1 MSMLNSQLILNQSIV
16 DDEWTFVPL
25 PSGHEEIKKQAG
37 KVVLFKLTGES
48 LPSELQI
55 NETVIPQTGKI
66 ILPLSVYLKN
76 RDALQHRAKNNEIA
90 LWIAT
95 HETLDPLIS
104 AEKDINIF
112 PLIAVFVE
120 RFQDG
125 RIFTLGNL
133 LRTRHQFKNTL
144 RAFGDVLQDQL
155 FYLKRS
161 GFDSYL
167 IKEGKDP
174 NEALKALQSFS
185 DPYQGAVDIK
195 EPVWKRKV
203 RS

>member
-1 MSMLNSQLILNQSIV
+1 MSMLNSQLILNQSISP
-16 DDEWTFVPL
+16 DEWSFVPL
-25 PSGHEEIKKQAG
+25 PSGNEEVKKQAG

-48 LPSELQI
+48 LPTELQI
-55 NETVIPQTGKI
+55 DETVIPQAGKI
-66 ILPLSVYLKN
+66 IVPLSVYLKN
-76 RDALQHRAKNNEIA
+76 RDALQTRLKNNEIA
-90 LWIAT
+90 LWLAT
-95 HETLDPLIS
+95 HETLDALLVS
-104 AEKDINIF
+104 EKDINVF

-133 LRTRHQFKNTL
+133 LRTRYQFKNTL

-167 IKEGKDP
+167 IKTGKDVH
-174 NEALKALQSFS
+174 EALKALQSFS
-185 DPYQGAVDIK
+185 NPYQGAVDIT
-195 EPVWKRKV
+195 EPVWKRKA
-203 RS
+203 R

>member
-1 MSMLNSQLILNQSIV
+1 MLNSQLILNQSII
-16 DDEWTFVPL
+16 DDEWTFVAL
-25 PSGHEEIKKQAG
+25 PNGNEEVKKQAG

-48 LPSELQI
+48 PPSELQI
-55 NETVIPQTGKI
+55 NETVIPQNGKI

-76 RDALQHRAKNNEIA
+76 REALQSRLKNNEIA
-90 LWIAT
+90 LWLAT
-95 HETLDPLIS
+95 HETLDEFITI
-104 AEKDINIF
+104 EKDINVF

-125 RIFTLGNL
+125 RIFSLGNL
-133 LRTRHQFKNTL
+133 LRTRYQFKNTL

-167 IKEGKDP
+167 IKTGKDVH
-174 NEALKALQSFS
+174 EALKALQSFS

>member
-1 MSMLNSQLILNQSIV
+1 MSMLNSQLILNQSISL
-16 DDEWTFVPL
+16 DEWSFVPL
-25 PSGHEEIKKQAG
+25 PSGNEEVKKQAG

-48 LPSELQI
+48 LPTELQI
-55 NETVIPQTGKI
+55 EETVIPQAGKI
-66 ILPLSVYLKN
+66 IVPLSVYLKN
-76 RDALQHRAKNNEIA
+76 RDALQTRLQNNEIA
-90 LWIAT
+90 LWLAT
-95 HETLDPLIS
+95 HETLDALLAS
-104 AEKDINIF
+104 EKDINVF

-133 LRTRHQFKNTL
+133 LRTRYQFKNTL

-167 IKEGKDP
+167 IKAGKDVH
-174 NEALKALQSFS
+174 EALKALQSFS
-185 DPYQGAVDIK
+185 DPYQGAVDIT

-203 RS
+203 R

>member
-1 MSMLNSQLILNQSIV
+1 MLNSQLILNQSISL
-16 DDEWTFVPL
+16 DEWSFVPL
-25 PSGHEEIKKQAG
+25 PSGNEEVKKQAG
-37 KVVLFKLTGES
+37 KVVLFKLTGEL
-48 LPSELQI
+48 LPTELQI
-55 NETVIPQTGKI
+55 DETVIPQTGKI
-66 ILPLSVYLKN
+66 IVPLSVYLKN
-76 RDALQHRAKNNEIA
+76 RDALQARLKNNEIA
-90 LWIAT
+90 LWLAT
-95 HETLDPLIS
+95 HETLDALLVS
-104 AEKDINIF
+104 EKDINVF

-133 LRTRHQFKNTL
+133 LRTRYQFKNTL

-167 IKEGKDP
+167 IKTGKDVH
-174 NEALKALQSFS
+174 EALKALQSFS

-203 RS
+203 R

>member
-1 MSMLNSQLILNQSIV
+1 MHNSQLILNQSII
-16 DDEWTFVPL
+16 DDEWTFVAL

-76 RDALQHRAKNNEIA
+76 RDLLQDRVKNNEIA

-104 AEKDINIF
+104 SEKDINAF

>member
-1 MSMLNSQLILNQSIV
+1 MLNSQLILNQSISP
-16 DDEWTFVPL
+16 DEWSFVPL
-25 PSGHEEIKKQAG
+25 PSGNEEVKKQAG

-48 LPSELQI
+48 LPTELQI
-55 NETVIPQTGKI
+55 EETVIPQAGKI
-66 ILPLSVYLKN
+66 IVPLSVYLKN
-76 RDALQHRAKNNEIA
+76 RDALQTRLKNNEIA
-90 LWIAT
+90 LWLAT
-95 HETLDPLIS
+95 HETLDALLVS
-104 AEKDINIF
+104 EKDINVF

-133 LRTRHQFKNTL
+133 LRTRYQFKNTL

-167 IKEGKDP
+167 IKTGKDVH
-174 NEALKALQSFS
+174 EALKALQSFS
-185 DPYQGAVDIK
+185 DPYQGAVDIT

-203 RS
+203 R

>member
-1 MSMLNSQLILNQSIV
+1 MLNSQLILNQSISL
-16 DDEWTFVPL
+16 DEWSFVPL
-25 PSGHEEIKKQAG
+25 PSGNEEVKKQAG

-48 LPSELQI
+48 LPTELQI
-55 NETVIPQTGKI
+55 EETVIPQAGKI
-66 ILPLSVYLKN
+66 IVPLSVYLKN
-76 RDALQHRAKNNEIA
+76 RDALQTRLQNNEIA
-90 LWIAT
+90 LWLAT
-95 HETLDPLIS
+95 HETLDALLAS
-104 AEKDINIF
+104 EKDINVF

-133 LRTRHQFKNTL
+133 LRTRYQFKNTL

-167 IKEGKDP
+167 IKAGKDVH
-174 NEALKALQSFS
+174 EALKALQSFS
-185 DPYQGAVDIK
+185 DPYQGAVDIT

-203 RS
+203 R

>member
-1 MSMLNSQLILNQSIV
+1 
-16 DDEWTFVPL
+16 
-25 PSGHEEIKKQAG
+25 
-37 KVVLFKLTGES
+37 VLFKLTGES

>member
-1 MSMLNSQLILNQSIV
+1 MLNSQLILNRSISP
-16 DDEWTFVPL
+16 DEWTFVAL
-25 PSGHEEIKKQAG
+25 PSGNEEVKKQAG

-48 LPSELQI
+48 LPTELQI
-55 NETVIPQTGKI
+55 DETIIPQTGKI
-66 ILPLSVYLKN
+66 IVPLSVYLKN
-76 RDALQHRAKNNEIA
+76 RDALQARLKNNEIA
-90 LWIAT
+90 LWLAT
-95 HETLDPLIS
+95 HETLDVLLAS
-104 AEKDINIF
+104 EKDINVF

-133 LRTRHQFKNTL
+133 LRTRYQFKNTL

-167 IKEGKDP
+167 IKTGKDVH
-174 NEALKALQSFS
+174 EALKALQSFS
-185 DPYQGAVDIK
+185 NPYQGAVDIT

-203 RS
+203 R

>member
-1 MSMLNSQLILNQSIV
+1 MLNSQLILNQSISL
-16 DDEWTFVPL
+16 DEWSFVPL
-25 PSGHEEIKKQAG
+25 PSGNEEVKKQAG

-48 LPSELQI
+48 LPTELQI
-55 NETVIPQTGKI
+55 EETVIPQAGKI
-66 ILPLSVYLKN
+66 IVPLSVYLKN
-76 RDALQHRAKNNEIA
+76 RDALQARLKNNEIA

-95 HETLDPLIS
+95 HETLDALLVS
-104 AEKDINIF
+104 EKDINVF

-133 LRTRHQFKNTL
+133 LRTRYQFKNTL

-167 IKEGKDP
+167 IKTGKDVH
-174 NEALKALQSFS
+174 EALKALQSFS
-185 DPYQGAVDIK
+185 DPYQGAVDIT

-203 RS
+203 R

>member
-1 MSMLNSQLILNQSIV
+1 MLNSQLILNQSIV
-16 DDEWTFVPL
+16 DDEWTFVAL

-76 RDALQHRAKNNEIA
+76 RDALQDRAKNNEIA

-95 HETLDPLIS
+95 HETLDLLIS
-104 AEKDINIF
+104 VEKDINIF

>member
-1 MSMLNSQLILNQSIV
+1 MLNSQLILNQSMSL
-16 DDEWTFVPL
+16 DEWTFVPL
-25 PSGHEEIKKQAG
+25 PSGNEEVKKQAG

-48 LPSELQI
+48 LPTELQI
-55 NETVIPQTGKI
+55 DETVIPQAGKI
-66 ILPLSVYLKN
+66 IVPLSVYLKN
-76 RDALQHRAKNNEIA
+76 SDVLQTRLKNNEIA
-90 LWIAT
+90 LWLAT
-95 HETLDPLIS
+95 HETLDALLAS
-104 AEKDINIF
+104 EKNINVF

-133 LRTRHQFKNTL
+133 LRTRYQFKNTL

-167 IKEGKDP
+167 IKTGKDVH
-174 NEALKALQSFS
+174 EALKALQSFS
-185 DPYQGAVDIK
+185 NPYQGAVDIT

-203 RS
+203 R

>member
-1 MSMLNSQLILNQSIV
+1 MLNSQLILNQSISP
-16 DDEWTFVPL
+16 DEWSFVPL
-25 PSGHEEIKKQAG
+25 PSGNEEVKKQAG

-48 LPSELQI
+48 LPTELQI
-55 NETVIPQTGKI
+55 DETVIPQAGKI

-76 RDALQHRAKNNEIA
+76 RDVLQTRVQNKEIA
-90 LWIAT
+90 LWLAT
-95 HETLDPLIS
+95 HETLDSLI
-104 AEKDINIF
+104 ALEKDMNAF

-133 LRTRHQFKNTL
+133 LRTRYQFKNTL

-167 IKEGKDP
+167 IKAGKDVH
-174 NEALKALQSFS
+174 EALKALQSFS
-185 DPYQGAVDIK
+185 DPYQGAVDIT

-203 RS
+203 R

>member
-1 MSMLNSQLILNQSIV
+1 MLNSQLILNQSIV
-16 DDEWTFVPL
+16 DDEWTFVAL
-25 PSGHEEIKKQAG
+25 PSANEEVKKQAG

-55 NETVIPQTGKI
+55 NETIIPQNGKI

-76 RDALQHRAKNNEIA
+76 REALQTRIQNNEIA
-90 LWIAT
+90 LWLAT
-95 HETLDPLIS
+95 HETLDALITI
-104 AEKDINIF
+104 EKDINVF

-125 RIFTLGNL
+125 RIFSLGNL
-133 LRTRHQFKNTL
+133 LRTRYQFKNTL

-167 IKEGKDP
+167 IKTGKDVH
-174 NEALKALQSFS
+174 EALKALQSFS

>member
-1 MSMLNSQLILNQSIV
+1 MLNSQLILNQSMSL
-16 DDEWTFVPL
+16 DEWTFVPL
-25 PSGHEEIKKQAG
+25 PSGNEEVKKQAG

-48 LPSELQI
+48 LPTELQI
-55 NETVIPQTGKI
+55 DETVIPQTGKI
-66 ILPLSVYLKN
+66 IVPLSVYLKN
-76 RDALQHRAKNNEIA
+76 RDALQARLKNNEIA

-95 HETLDPLIS
+95 HETLDALLVS
-104 AEKDINIF
+104 EKDINVF

-133 LRTRHQFKNTL
+133 LRTRYQFKNTL

-167 IKEGKDP
+167 IKAGKDVH
-174 NEALKALQSFS
+174 EALKALQSFS
-185 DPYQGAVDIK
+185 NPYQGAVDIS

-203 RS
+203 R

>member
-1 MSMLNSQLILNQSIV
+1 MLNSQLILNQSISL
-16 DDEWTFVPL
+16 DEWSFVPL
-25 PSGHEEIKKQAG
+25 PSGNEEVKKQAG

-48 LPSELQI
+48 LPTELQI
-55 NETVIPQTGKI
+55 NETVIPQAGKI
-66 ILPLSVYLKN
+66 IVPLSVYLKH
-76 RDALQHRAKNNEIA
+76 RDALQARLKNNEIA

-95 HETLDPLIS
+95 HETLDTLLVS
-104 AEKDINIF
+104 EKDINVF

-133 LRTRHQFKNTL
+133 LRTRYQFKNTL

-167 IKEGKDP
+167 IKAGKDVH
-174 NEALKALQSFS
+174 EALKALQSFS
-185 DPYQGAVDIK
+185 DPYQGAVDIS

-203 RS
+203 R

>member
-1 MSMLNSQLILNQSIV
+1 MLNSQLILNQSIV
-16 DDEWTFVPL
+16 DDEWTFVAL

-76 RDALQHRAKNNEIA
+76 RDLLQDRVKNNEIA

>member
-1 MSMLNSQLILNQSIV
+1 MLNSQLILNQSII
-16 DDEWTFVPL
+16 DDEWTFVAL
-25 PSGHEEIKKQAG
+25 PNGNEEVKKQAG

-48 LPSELQI
+48 PPSELQI
-55 NETVIPQTGKI
+55 NETVIPQNGKI

-76 RDALQHRAKNNEIA
+76 REALQTRLKNNEIA
-90 LWIAT
+90 LWLAT
-95 HETLDPLIS
+95 HETLDEFITI
-104 AEKDINIF
+104 EKDINVF

-125 RIFTLGNL
+125 RIFSLGNL
-133 LRTRHQFKNTL
+133 LRTRYQFKNTL

-167 IKEGKDP
+167 IKTGKDVH
-174 NEALKALQSFS
+174 EALKALQSFS

>member
-1 MSMLNSQLILNQSIV
+1 MLNSQLILNQSII
-16 DDEWTFVPL
+16 DDEWTFVAL
-25 PSGHEEIKKQAG
+25 PNGNEEVKKQAG

-48 LPSELQI
+48 PPSELQI
-55 NETVIPQTGKI
+55 NETVIPQNGKI

-76 RDALQHRAKNNEIA
+76 REALQTRLKNNEIA
-90 LWIAT
+90 LWLAT
-95 HETLDPLIS
+95 HETLDEFITIK
-104 AEKDINIF
+104 KDINVF

-125 RIFTLGNL
+125 RIFSLGNL
-133 LRTRHQFKNTL
+133 LRTRYQFKNTL

-167 IKEGKDP
+167 IKTGKDVH
-174 NEALKALQSFS
+174 EALKALQSFS

>member
-1 MSMLNSQLILNQSIV
+1 MPNSQLILNQSII
-16 DDEWTFVPL
+16 DDAWTLVNL
-25 PSGHEEIKKQAG
+25 PVANEEVKKQAG

-48 LPSELQI
+48 LPTELQI
-55 NETVIPQTGKI
+55 NETIIPQSGKI

-76 RDALQHRAKNNEIA
+76 RDVLQTRVQNKEIA
-90 LWIAT
+90 LWLAT
-95 HETLDPLIS
+95 HETLDSLI
-104 AEKDINIF
+104 ALEKDMNVF

-125 RIFTLGNL
+125 RIFTIGNL
-133 LRTRHQFKNTL
+133 IRTRYQFKNTL

-167 IKEGKDP
+167 IKSGKDAH
-174 NEALKALQSFS
+174 EALKALQSFS

>member
-1 MSMLNSQLILNQSIV
+1 MLNSQLILNQSISL
-16 DDEWTFVPL
+16 DEWTFVPL
-25 PSGHEEIKKQAG
+25 PSGNEEVKKQAG

-48 LPSELQI
+48 LPTELQI
-55 NETVIPQTGKI
+55 DETVIPQTGKI
-66 ILPLSVYLKN
+66 IVPLSVYLKN
-76 RDALQHRAKNNEIA
+76 RDALQARLKNNEIA

-95 HETLDPLIS
+95 HETLDALLVS
-104 AEKDINIF
+104 EKDINVF

-133 LRTRHQFKNTL
+133 LRTRYQFKNTL

-167 IKEGKDP
+167 IKTGKDVH
-174 NEALKALQSFS
+174 EALKALQSFS
-185 DPYQGAVDIK
+185 NPYQGAVDIT

-203 RS
+203 R

>member
-1 MSMLNSQLILNQSIV
+1 MLNSQLILNQSISL
-16 DDEWTFVPL
+16 DEWSFVPL
-25 PSGHEEIKKQAG
+25 PSGNEEVKKQAG

-48 LPSELQI
+48 LPTELQI
-55 NETVIPQTGKI
+55 EETVIPQAGKI
-66 ILPLSVYLKN
+66 IVPLSVYLKN
-76 RDALQHRAKNNEIA
+76 RDALQTRLQNNEIA
-90 LWIAT
+90 LWLAT
-95 HETLDPLIS
+95 HEALDALLAS
-104 AEKDINIF
+104 EKDINVF

-133 LRTRHQFKNTL
+133 LRTRYQFKNTL

-167 IKEGKDP
+167 IKAGKDVH
-174 NEALKALQSFS
+174 EALKALQSFS
-185 DPYQGAVDIK
+185 DPYQGAVDIT

-203 RS
+203 R

>member
-1 MSMLNSQLILNQSIV
+1 MINSQLILNQSISL
-16 DDEWTFVPL
+16 DEWSFVPL
-25 PSGHEEIKKQAG
+25 PSGNEEVKKQAG

-48 LPSELQI
+48 LPTELQI
-55 NETVIPQTGKI
+55 EETVIPQAGKI
-66 ILPLSVYLKN
+66 IVPLSVYLKN
-76 RDALQHRAKNNEIA
+76 RDALQTRLQNNKIA
-90 LWIAT
+90 LWLAT
-95 HETLDPLIS
+95 HETLDALLAS
-104 AEKDINIF
+104 EKDINVF

-133 LRTRHQFKNTL
+133 LRTRYQFKNTL

-167 IKEGKDP
+167 IKTGKDVH
-174 NEALKALQSFS
+174 EALKALQSFS
-185 DPYQGAVDIK
+185 DPYQGAVDIT

-203 RS
+203 R

>member
-1 MSMLNSQLILNQSIV
+1 MLNSQLILNQSISL
-16 DDEWTFVPL
+16 DEWSFVPL
-25 PSGHEEIKKQAG
+25 PSGNEEVKKQAG

-48 LPSELQI
+48 LPTELQI
-55 NETVIPQTGKI
+55 DETVIPQAGKI
-66 ILPLSVYLKN
+66 IVPLSVYLKN
-76 RDALQHRAKNNEIA
+76 RDALQTRLKNNEIA

-95 HETLDPLIS
+95 HETLDALLAS
-104 AEKDINIF
+104 EKDINVF

-133 LRTRHQFKNTL
+133 LRTRYQFKNTL

-167 IKEGKDP
+167 IKTGKDVH
-174 NEALKALQSFS
+174 EALKALQSFS
-185 DPYQGAVDIK
+185 DPYQGAVDIT

-203 RS
+203 R

>member
-1 MSMLNSQLILNQSIV
+1 MLNSQLILNQSIV
-16 DDEWTFVPL
+16 DDEWTFVAL
-25 PSGHEEIKKQAG
+25 PSANEEVKKQAG

-55 NETVIPQTGKI
+55 NETVIPQSGKI

-76 RDALQHRAKNNEIA
+76 HEALQTRLQNNEIA
-90 LWIAT
+90 LWLAT
-95 HETLDPLIS
+95 HETLDLLLTL
-104 AEKDINIF
+104 EKNINIF

-125 RIFTLGNL
+125 RIFSLGNL
-133 LRTRHQFKNTL
+133 LRTRYQFKNTL

-167 IKEGKDP
+167 IKTGKDVH
-174 NEALKALQSFS
+174 EALKALQSFS

>member
-1 MSMLNSQLILNQSIV
+1 MLNSQLILNQSII
-16 DDEWTFVPL
+16 DDEWTFVAL
-25 PSGHEEIKKQAG
+25 PNGNEEVKKQAG

-48 LPSELQI
+48 PPSELQI
-55 NETVIPQTGKI
+55 NETVIPQNGKI

-76 RDALQHRAKNNEIA
+76 REALQSRLKNNEIA
-90 LWIAT
+90 LWLAT
-95 HETLDPLIS
+95 HETLDVLIS
-104 AEKDINIF
+104 IEKDINVF

-125 RIFTLGNL
+125 RIFSLGNL
-133 LRTRHQFKNTL
+133 LRTRYQFKNTL

-167 IKEGKDP
+167 IKTGKDVH
-174 NEALKALQSFS
+174 EALKALQSFS

>member
-1 MSMLNSQLILNQSIV
+1 MLNSQLILNQSIV
-16 DDEWTFVPL
+16 DDEWTFVAL
-25 PSGHEEIKKQAG
+25 PSANEEVKKQAG

-55 NETVIPQTGKI
+55 NETVIPQNGKI

-76 RDALQHRAKNNEIA
+76 HEALQTRLQNNEIA
-90 LWIAT
+90 LWLAT
-95 HETLDPLIS
+95 HETLDLLLTL
-104 AEKDINIF
+104 EKNINVF

-125 RIFTLGNL
+125 RIFSLGNL
-133 LRTRHQFKNTL
+133 LRTRYQFKNTL
-144 RAFGDVLQDQL
+144 RAFGDVLQDQM

-167 IKEGKDP
+167 IKTGKDVH
-174 NEALKALQSFS
+174 EALKALQSFS

-195 EPVWKRKV
+195 EPVWKRKI

>member
-1 MSMLNSQLILNQSIV
+1 MLNSQLILNQSIV
-16 DDEWTFVPL
+16 DDEWTFVAL

-76 RDALQHRAKNNEIA
+76 RDALQDRAKNNEIA

>member
-1 MSMLNSQLILNQSIV
+1 MLNSQLILNQSIV
-16 DDEWTFVPL
+16 DDEWKFVAL
-25 PSGHEEIKKQAG
+25 PSANEEVKKQAG
-37 KVVLFKLTGES
+37 KVVLFKLTVES
-48 LPSELQI
+48 PPSELQI
-55 NETVIPQTGKI
+55 NETIIPQSGKI

-76 RDALQHRAKNNEIA
+76 REALQTRIQNNEIA
-90 LWIAT
+90 LWLAT
-95 HETLDPLIS
+95 HETLDALITL
-104 AEKDINIF
+104 EKDINVF

-125 RIFTLGNL
+125 RIFSLGNL
-133 LRTRHQFKNTL
+133 LRTRYQFKNTL

-167 IKEGKDP
+167 IKTGKDVY
-174 NEALKALQSFS
+174 EALKALQSFS

>member
-1 MSMLNSQLILNQSIV
+1 MSMLNSQLIVNQSITL
-16 DDEWTFVPL
+16 DDWTFVPL
-25 PSGHEEIKKQAG
+25 PSGNEEVKKQAG

-48 LPSELQI
+48 LPTELQI
-55 NETVIPQTGKI
+55 DETVIPQTGKI
-66 ILPLSVYLKN
+66 IVPLSVYLKN
-76 RDALQHRAKNNEIA
+76 RDALQARLKNNEIA

-95 HETLDPLIS
+95 HETLDALLVS
-104 AEKDINIF
+104 EKDINVF

-133 LRTRHQFKNTL
+133 LRTRYQFKNTL

-167 IKEGKDP
+167 IKAGKDVH
-174 NEALKALQSFS
+174 EALKALQSFS
-185 DPYQGAVDIK
+185 DPYQGAVDIT

-203 RS
+203 R

>member
-1 MSMLNSQLILNQSIV
+1 MLNSQLILNQSISS
-16 DDEWTFVPL
+16 DEWTFVPL
-25 PSGHEEIKKQAG
+25 PSGNEEVKKQAG

-48 LPSELQI
+48 LPTELQI
-55 NETVIPQTGKI
+55 DETTIPQIGKI
-66 ILPLSVYLKN
+66 IVPLSVYLKN
-76 RDALQHRAKNNEIA
+76 RDALQARLKNNEIA
-90 LWIAT
+90 LWLAT
-95 HETLDPLIS
+95 HETLDALLVS
-104 AEKDINIF
+104 EKDINVF
-112 PLIAVFVE
+112 PLIALFVE

-133 LRTRHQFKNTL
+133 LRTRYQFKNTL

-167 IKEGKDP
+167 IKAGKDVR
-174 NEALKALQSFS
+174 EALKALQSFS
-185 DPYQGAVDIK
+185 DPYQGAVDIP

-203 RS
+203 R

>member
-1 MSMLNSQLILNQSIV
+1 MLNSQLILNQSISL
-16 DDEWTFVPL
+16 DEWSFVPL
-25 PSGHEEIKKQAG
+25 PSGNEEVKKQAG

-48 LPSELQI
+48 LPTELQI
-55 NETVIPQTGKI
+55 EETVIPQAGKI
-66 ILPLSVYLKN
+66 IVPLSVYLKN
-76 RDALQHRAKNNEIA
+76 RDALQTRLQNNEIA
-90 LWIAT
+90 LWLAT
-95 HETLDPLIS
+95 HETLDALLAS
-104 AEKDINIF
+104 EKDINVF

-133 LRTRHQFKNTL
+133 LRTRYQFKNTL

-167 IKEGKDP
+167 IKTGKDVH
-174 NEALKALQSFS
+174 EALKALQSFS
-185 DPYQGAVDIK
+185 DPYQGAVDIT

-203 RS
+203 R

>member
-1 MSMLNSQLILNQSIV
+1 MHNSQLILNQSIV
-16 DDEWTFVPL
+16 DDEWTFVAL

-76 RDALQHRAKNNEIA
+76 RDLLQDRVKNNEIA

>member
-1 MSMLNSQLILNQSIV
+1 MSMLNSQLILNQSMSL
-16 DDEWTFVPL
+16 DEWTFVPL
-25 PSGHEEIKKQAG
+25 PSGNEEVKKQAG
-37 KVVLFKLTGES
+37 KLVLFKLTGES
-48 LPSELQI
+48 LPTELQI
-55 NETVIPQTGKI
+55 DETVIPQTGKI
-66 ILPLSVYLKN
+66 IVPLSVYLKN
-76 RDALQHRAKNNEIA
+76 RDALQARLKNNEIA

-95 HETLDPLIS
+95 HETLDALLVS
-104 AEKDINIF
+104 EKDINVF

-133 LRTRHQFKNTL
+133 LRTRYQFKNTL

-167 IKEGKDP
+167 IKTGKDVH
-174 NEALKALQSFS
+174 EALKALQSFS
-185 DPYQGAVDIK
+185 DPYQGAVDIS

-203 RS
+203 R

>member
-1 MSMLNSQLILNQSIV
+1 MLNSQLILNQSIV
-16 DDEWTFVPL
+16 DDEWTFVAL

-76 RDALQHRAKNNEIA
+76 RDALQDRAKNNEIA

-104 AEKDINIF
+104 SEKDINLF

-167 IKEGKDP
+167 IKAGKDS

>member
-1 MSMLNSQLILNQSIV
+1 MLNSQLILNQAISP
-16 DDEWTFVPL
+16 DEWTYVPL
-25 PSGHEEIKKQAG
+25 PSGNEEVKKQAG

-48 LPSELQI
+48 LPTELQI
-55 NETVIPQTGKI
+55 DETVIPQTGKI
-66 ILPLSVYLKN
+66 IVPLSVYLKN
-76 RDALQHRAKNNEIA
+76 RDALQTRLKNNEIA
-90 LWIAT
+90 LWLAT
-95 HETLDPLIS
+95 HETLDVLLAS
-104 AEKDINIF
+104 EKDINVF

-133 LRTRHQFKNTL
+133 LRTRYQFKNTL

-167 IKEGKDP
+167 IKTGKDVH
-174 NEALKALQSFS
+174 EALKALQSFS
-185 DPYQGAVDIK
+185 DPYQGAVDIT

-203 RS
+203 R

>member
-1 MSMLNSQLILNQSIV
+1 MLNSQLILNQSISL
-16 DDEWTFVPL
+16 DEWSFVPL
-25 PSGHEEIKKQAG
+25 PSGNEEVKKQAG

-48 LPSELQI
+48 LPTELQI
-55 NETVIPQTGKI
+55 DETVIPQAGKI
-66 ILPLSVYLKN
+66 IVPLSVYLKN
-76 RDALQHRAKNNEIA
+76 RDALQTRLKNNEIA
-90 LWIAT
+90 LWLAT
-95 HETLDPLIS
+95 HETLDALLVS
-104 AEKDINIF
+104 EKDINVF

-133 LRTRHQFKNTL
+133 LRTRYQFKNTL

-167 IKEGKDP
+167 IKTGKDVH
-174 NEALKALQSFS
+174 EALKALQSFS
-185 DPYQGAVDIK
+185 NPYQGAVDIT

-203 RS
+203 R

>member
-1 MSMLNSQLILNQSIV
+1 MLNSQLILNQSIV
-16 DDEWTFVPL
+16 DDEWTFIAL

-120 RFQDG
+120 RCQDG

>member
-1 MSMLNSQLILNQSIV
+1 MLNSQLILNRSISP
-16 DDEWTFVPL
+16 DEWTFVPL
-25 PSGHEEIKKQAG
+25 PSGNEEVKKQAG

-48 LPSELQI
+48 LPTELQI
-55 NETVIPQTGKI
+55 DETAIPQTGKI
-66 ILPLSVYLKN
+66 IVPLSVYLKN
-76 RDALQHRAKNNEIA
+76 RDALQARLKNNEIA
-90 LWIAT
+90 LWLAT
-95 HETLDPLIS
+95 HETLDALLVS
-104 AEKDINIF
+104 EKDINIF

-133 LRTRHQFKNTL
+133 LRIRYQFKNTL

-167 IKEGKDP
+167 IKAGKDVH
-174 NEALKALQSFS
+174 EALKALQSFS
-185 DPYQGAVDIK
+185 DPYQGAVDIP

-203 RS
+203 R